1 MVRSRFVFI
10 SEATALDFLNTEIV
24 AEGRP
29 VDLLARWADLV
40 DWLVEARLLRKKDA
54 SAVRAV
60 AGDSAEV
67 MLDEIKA
74 FRRLLRRLVLRLR
87 DGGAPKVKEL
97 GAING
102 ALRRGGGALR
112 LSLEEGGMQLAF
124 EADSSGARDPHFLIA
139 RAAAE
144 FLAMAD
150 PSRIG
155 ICRATNCILI
165 YYDTTKSRTRR
176 WCSMATC
183 GNRAK
188 AALFYKRSRGEE

>member
-29 VDLLARWADLV
+29 VDLLATWADLV
-40 DWLVEARLLRKKDA
+40 DWLVDARLLRKKDA
-54 SAVRAV
+54 AAARALSRNA
-60 AGDSAEV
+60 AGT

-74 FRRLLRRLVLRLR
+74 FRRLLRALVLRLR
-87 DGGAPKVKEL
+87 DGGAPKGSEL

-102 ALRRGGGALR
+102 ALRLGGGALR
-112 LSLEEGGMQLAF
+112 LSLEESGMQLAF
-124 EADSSGARDPHFLIA
+124 EADAPGALDPRYLVA

-155 ICRATNCILI
+155 SCGGANCILI

>member
-29 VDLLARWADLV
+29 VDLLATWADLV

-54 SAVRAV
+54 AAVRAV
-60 AGDSAEV
+60 ARNQAEV
-67 MLDEIKA
+67 MLGEIKE
-74 FRRLLRRLVLRLR
+74 FRRLLRALVLRLR
-87 DGGAPKVKEL
+87 DGGAPKGSEL
-97 GAING
+97 GAINL
-102 ALRRGGGALR
+102 ALRLGGGALR
-112 LSLEEGGMQLAF
+112 LSLEGGAMQLAF
-124 EADSSGARDPHFLIA
+124 EAESSGARDPRYLVA

-144 FLAMAD
+144 FLAMAE

-155 ICRATNCILI
+155 VCGSATCILI

-188 AALFYKRSRGEE
+188 AALFYKRSRGDE